1 MFKNKNK
8 NITVEVEVLNSND
21 IVAEINNAKS
31 VNDAKKSLSKLQIKV
46 TPKKFS
52 DTKDWK

>member
-1 MFKNKNK
+1 MFKNK
-8 NITVEVEVLNSND
+8 ITTVEVEVLNSND

-31 VNDAKKSLSKLQIKV
+31 IVDAEKSLNKLQIKV

-52 DTKDWK
+52 DTKNRK